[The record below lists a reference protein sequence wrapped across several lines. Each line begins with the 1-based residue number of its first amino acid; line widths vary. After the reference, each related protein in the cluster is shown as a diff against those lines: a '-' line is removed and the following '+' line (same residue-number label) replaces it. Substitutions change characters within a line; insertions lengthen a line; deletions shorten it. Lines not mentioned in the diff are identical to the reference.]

1 MPINKLKKKH
11 ICIYLKQKSDSSGKK
26 LYFTYVFCFFSYSQ
40 IRCNKTVSSPPAT
53 MTATTPHRTTGG
65 VCGLFVLFLTPCF
78 SFLVI
83 HANTTPV
90 TSCNKV
96 AV

>member
-1 MPINKLKKKH
+1 MPINKFKKN
-11 ICIYLKQKSDSSGKK
+11 ISAYISSKKVTAQGKN
-26 LYFTYVFCFFSYSQ
+26 FTYVFCFFSYSQ